1 MRAKYLSLESNWP
14 GTQLMGDPN
23 KVKYKEKYSPLPY
36 SWGVLE
42 AASQYHLLQQPHTMT
57 DSSRPHLSSQG

>member
-1 MRAKYLSLESNWP
+1 
-14 GTQLMGDPN
+14 MGDPN